1 VNMSP
6 RQFKDRGVFHTVR
19 NALETSQLP
28 PHCLELEITENLL
41 MHGSQE
47 TLDGLARIRMLG
59 VRIALDDFGTGFSSM
74 SYITKFEVDRLKID
88 QSFTRQLLTDA
99 NSRAVVTAIIAMAHG
114 LGVTV
119 VAEGT
124 EAQEQADLLTELS
137 CDEAQG
143 YLYSRPIDLEE
154 LVKVSTLNPTA

>member
-1 VNMSP
+1 
-6 RQFKDRGVFHTVR
+6 
-19 NALETSQLP
+19 
-28 PHCLELEITENLL
+28 
-41 MHGSQE
+41 
-47 TLDGLARIRMLG
+47 
-59 VRIALDDFGTGFSSM
+59 
-74 SYITKFEVDRLKID
+74 
-88 QSFTRQLLTDA
+88 
-99 NSRAVVTAIIAMAHG
+99 MAHG

-154 LVKVSTLNPTA
+154 LVKVSTLNPMA